1 MRKVEFKGNVPIF
14 AWIESVKPFW
24 TKLRTPNRD
33 STLDLSVIGN
43 LVQQDSDASEHCGRW
58 SRCSGDPPCG
68 EFHHLMTLCQD
79 VKIWAAFGT
88 GKTLTHHHNNA
99 IYEKIC
105 RDISPALL
113 VFHSFKGC
121 DTASAFFGRSKKFAW
136 EAWNCYPDV
145 THNIAYSNA
154 MDSFVLIDS
163 SQLTSDSQHLDL
175 DTDDED
181 SCPPTRCL
189 PDRLETISRA
199 TKFTKDE
206 IRYVYRA
213 FKTECPSGIISEAT
227 FKSIYAKF
235 FPLGDSSQYA
245 HYVFTNLD
253 KGHTGIITFRDFM
266 FGMSVVMKGSLQER
280 LRWAFSLYDINHDGF
295 ITRQEL
301 LDVISAIYSLLGDSR
316 DRPKKST
323 LVHKLDLNN
332 DGVITIDEFIHYC
345 SRLFSL
351 PHSPLHIPSMSN
363 NQTHVSITVVG
374 HYTSRG
380 SAVHTVAVADMP
392 AASTAGPREEVYDGP
407 SDAQTVNQDVR
418 S

>member
-1 MRKVEFKGNVPIF
+1 MTTFAWGIARREVVAKSGDEEMCPYFHGRKVLNHEGKTTF
-14 AWIESVKPFW
+14 S
-24 TKLRTPNRD
+24 TP
-33 STLDLSVIGN
+33 
-43 LVQQDSDASEHCGRW
+43 GRELNP
-58 SRCSGDPPCG
+58 DPP
-68 EFHHLMTLCQD
+68 
-79 VKIWAAFGT
+79 VYSSAAF
-88 GKTLTHHHNNA
+88 
-99 IYEKIC
+99 
-105 RDISPALL
+105 
-113 VFHSFKGC
+113 V
-121 DTASAFFGRSKKFAW
+121 
-136 EAWNCYPDV
+136 PD
-145 THNIAYSNA
+145 
-154 MDSFVLIDS
+154 LE
-163 SQLTSDSQHLDL
+163 
-175 DTDDED
+175 TDDED

-189 PDRLETISRA
+189 PDRLETISQA

-280 LRWAFSLYDINHDGF
+280 LRWAFSLYDINHDGL

-301 LDVISAIYSLLGDSR
+301 LDVISAIYSLLGDNR

-345 SRLFSL
+345 SRDVNIISSF
-351 PHSPLHIPSMSN
+351 
-363 NQTHVSITVVG
+363 
-374 HYTSRG
+374 
-380 SAVHTVAVADMP
+380 AVFD
-392 AASTAGPREEVYDGP
+392 DLW
-407 SDAQTVNQDVR
+407 
-418 S
+418 

>member
-1 MRKVEFKGNVPIF
+1 MAGEEKVKTIVCFHEDSIL
-14 AWIESVKPFW
+14 IE
-24 TKLRTPNRD
+24 
-33 STLDLSVIGN
+33 DL
-43 LVQQDSDASEHCGRW
+43 E
-58 SRCSGDPPCG
+58 
-68 EFHHLMTLCQD
+68 
-79 VKIWAAFGT
+79 
-88 GKTLTHHHNNA
+88 
-99 IYEKIC
+99 
-105 RDISPALL
+105 
-113 VFHSFKGC
+113 
-121 DTASAFFGRSKKFAW
+121 
-136 EAWNCYPDV
+136 
-145 THNIAYSNA
+145 
-154 MDSFVLIDS
+154 
-163 SQLTSDSQHLDL
+163 
-175 DTDDED
+175 TDDED

-189 PDRLETISRA
+189 PDRLETISQA

-280 LRWAFSLYDINHDGF
+280 LRWAFSLYDINHDGL

-345 SRLFSL
+345 SRDVNIISSF
-351 PHSPLHIPSMSN
+351 
-363 NQTHVSITVVG
+363 
-374 HYTSRG
+374 
-380 SAVHTVAVADMP
+380 AVFD
-392 AASTAGPREEVYDGP
+392 DLW
-407 SDAQTVNQDVR
+407 
-418 S
+418 

>member
-1 MRKVEFKGNVPIF
+1 MNGRGQGRKKEREKREEGRR
-14 AWIESVKPFW
+14 ESGKPFW
-24 TKLRTPNRD
+24 TKLRTPDRD
-33 STLDLSVIGN
+33 STFDLSVIGN
-43 LVQQDSDASEHCGRW
+43 LVQQDSDTSEHMVAG
-58 SRCSGDPPCG
+58 
-68 EFHHLMTLCQD
+68 
-79 VKIWAAFGT
+79 A
-88 GKTLTHHHNNA
+88 
-99 IYEKIC
+99 
-105 RDISPALL
+105 
-113 VFHSFKGC
+113 
-121 DTASAFFGRSKKFAW
+121 
-136 EAWNCYPDV
+136 
-145 THNIAYSNA
+145 
-154 MDSFVLIDS
+154 
-163 SQLTSDSQHLDL
+163 DL
-175 DTDDED
+175 ETDDED

-189 PDRLETISRA
+189 PDRLETISQA

-332 DGVITIDEFIHYC
+332 DGVVTIDEFIHYC
-345 SRLFSL
+345 SRLANAL
-351 PHSPLHIPSMSN
+351 VVLSPTAEDGEIEVRIS
-363 NQTHVSITVVG
+363 VG
-374 HYTSRG
+374 
-380 SAVHTVAVADMP
+380 
-392 AASTAGPREEVYDGP
+392 
-407 SDAQTVNQDVR
+407 
-418 S
+418 